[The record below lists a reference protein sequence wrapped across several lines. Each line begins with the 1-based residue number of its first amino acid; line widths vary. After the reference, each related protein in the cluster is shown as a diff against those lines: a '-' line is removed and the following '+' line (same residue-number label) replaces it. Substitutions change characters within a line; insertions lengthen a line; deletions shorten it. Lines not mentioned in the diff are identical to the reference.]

1 MLPDDKRRAIFRLNF
16 SVAHMCKLEAMLN
29 AAKDEAKQKNEAPD
43 PKPNLHPSPSPNQN
57 PNPNPHSNLNPN
69 PNPNPNQS
77 LTAHLLDAVEA
88 WSRALDSSAATRAL
102 AARALAAA
110 PATPAGVASTP
121 RGGGGG
127 ATRGGGE
134 GGTSAAGGGCG
145 RAEALVTDVALMTPN
160 PNLMTPRGGECKQPG
175 LGAPT
180 ELVAEAARAE
190 AARAEAARAVRPNG
204 GYRAFCAQQRETAL
218 GSQAVLEAVR
228 WLLPLKVEPRRMTA
242 GASLEAEA
250 AKLTRQVSAFLGRSP
265 TQAVVQ
271 GAGKLLRHAKALGLA

>member
-1 MLPDDKRRAIFRLNF
+1 MLPDDRRRAIFRLNF

-110 PATPAGVASTP
+110 PPTPAGVASTP

-180 ELVAEAARAE
+180 EPVAE

-218 GSQAVLEAVR
+218 GSQL
-228 WLLPLKVEPRRMTA
+228 
-242 GASLEAEA
+242 AEA
-250 AKLTRQVSAFLGRSP
+250 AKLTRQVSAYLGRSP